1 MISSSVMFE
10 RACARMMRRLF
21 VLYVL
26 LVLSVASARAATL
39 EESAKAEGEVVLYSS
54 LNNEQIVTLVDAFK
68 KKYPFTKPSFYRGT
82 SERVL
87 QRAATEAKA
96 GRFAVDVVTAAG
108 FQLQLMKDW
117 GLTQRFVPPE
127 ASAYDP
133 GFKDPEGHWIN
144 VHSLLNS
151 MAYNTQLVRPND
163 APKKY
168 EDLLAPRWKGRIG
181 VNLQDPEWYVN
192 LQRRW
197 GKEKARNYIK
207 ALAAQQPGVRD
218 GHNIT
223 AQLLAAGEFHAVSNT
238 YAHIAARIKGQ
249 GGPVQYVF
257 DEPVITYVH
266 PIALVKAAPHP
277 SAGKLLMSFIL
288 SPEGQRMLRD
298 QGRIPSHRDID
309 PQVFSLRNVK
319 LYASDPRLAKE
330 YGPAGE
336 EMRAIFGAR

>member
-1 MISSSVMFE
+1 MVRE
-10 RACARMMRRLF
+10 LF

-26 LVLSVASARAATL
+26 LVLFVATASAATL
-39 EESAKAEGEVVLYSS
+39 EDAARAEAEVVLYSS

-68 KKYPFTKPSFYRGT
+68 KKYPLIKPSFYRAT

-108 FQLQLMKDW
+108 FQLQLMKEL
-117 GLTQRFVPPE
+117 GLTQNFTPPE
-127 ASAYDP
+127 ASAYDG
-133 GFKDPEGHWIN
+133 GFKDPDGHWIN

-151 MAYNTQLVRPND
+151 MAYNTQLVRPNE

-181 VNLQDPEWYVN
+181 INVQDPEWYVN

-197 GKEKARNYIK
+197 GKEKARSYLK
-207 ALAAQQPGVRD
+207 AVAAQQPGIRD

-223 AQLLAAGEFHAVSNT
+223 AQLLAAGEFHAVTNT
-238 YAHIAARIKGQ
+238 YAHIAARIRGQ
-249 GGPVQYVF
+249 GGPIQYVF

-266 PIALVKAAPHP
+266 PVALVKAAPHP
-277 SAGKLLMSFIL
+277 NAGKLLISFIL
-288 SPEGQRMLRD
+288 SVEGQRMLRD
-298 QGRIPSHRDID
+298 QGRIPGHRDVD

-319 LYASDPRLAKE
+319 LQASDPRLAKE

-336 EMRAIFGAR
+336 EMRAIFSAR

>member
-1 MISSSVMFE
+1 MTMVQQ
-10 RACARMMRRLF
+10 LF
-21 VLYVL
+21 VLFVL
-26 LVLSVASARAATL
+26 LVLSVAIASAATL
-39 EESAKAEGEVVLYSS
+39 ENSAKTEGEVVLYSS

-68 KKYPFTKPSFYRGT
+68 KKYPFIKPSFYRGT

-87 QRAATEAKA
+87 QRTATEAKA

-108 FQLQLMKDW
+108 FQLQLMKEA

-127 ASAYDP
+127 ASAYDEA
-133 GFKDPEGHWIN
+133 FKDPEGHWIN

-151 MAYNTQLVRPND
+151 MAYNTQLVRATEAPN
-163 APKKY
+163 KY

-181 VNLQDPEWYVN
+181 VNVQDPEWYVN

-197 GKEKARNYIK
+197 GKEKARNFLK
-207 ALAAQQPGVRD
+207 ALAAQQPGIRD

-249 GGPVQYVF
+249 GGPVQYAF

-266 PIALVKAAPHP
+266 PIALTKAAPHP
-277 SAGKLLMSFIL
+277 SAGKLLMGFIL
-288 SPEGQRMLRD
+288 SPDGQRMLRD
-298 QGRIPSHRDID
+298 QGRIPGHRDVD

-319 LYASDPRLAKE
+319 LQASDPRQAKE

>member
-1 MISSSVMFE
+1 MCDRECLTMI
-10 RACARMMRRLF
+10 RKLF
-21 VLYVL
+21 VSFVL
-26 LVLSVASARAATL
+26 LVLSVAPARAATV
-39 EESAKAEGEVVLYSS
+39 EDSAKAESEVVLYSS

-68 KKYPFTKPSFYRGT
+68 RKYPFIKPSFYRGT

-87 QRAATEAKA
+87 QRANTEAKA
-96 GRFAVDVVTAAG
+96 GRFSVDVVTSAG
-108 FQLQLMKDW
+108 FQLQLMKES

-127 ASAYDP
+127 AANYND
-133 GFKDPEGHWIN
+133 GFKDPDGHWIN
-144 VHSLLNS
+144 VHSLLNA
-151 MAYNTQLVRPND
+151 MAYNTQLVRPNE

-168 EDLLAPRWKGRIG
+168 EDLLTPRWKGRLG
-181 VNLQDPEWYVN
+181 VNVQDPEWYVN

-197 GKEKARNYIK
+197 GKEKARNFLK
-207 ALAAQQPGVRD
+207 ALAAQQPGIRD

-223 AQLLAAGEFHAVSNT
+223 AQLLAAGEFHAVTNT

-266 PIALVKAAPHP
+266 PIALAKGAPHP
-277 SAGKLLMSFIL
+277 NAGKLLISFIL
-288 SPEGQRMLRD
+288 STDGQRMLRD
-298 QGRIPSHRDID
+298 QGRIPSHRDVD
-309 PQVFSLRNVK
+309 PQVFSLRNVN
-319 LYASDPRLAKE
+319 LFASDPRSVKE

>member
-1 MISSSVMFE
+1 MF
-10 RACARMMRRLF
+10 RLVFVLF
-21 VLYVL
+21 VLS
-26 LVLSVASARAATL
+26 VLSVAVVQKSTARAATL
-39 EESAKAEGEVVLYSS
+39 EDSAKAESEVVLYSS
-54 LNNEQIVTLVDAFK
+54 LNNEQIVTLVDVFK
-68 KKYPFTKPSFYRGT
+68 KKYPFIKPSFYRGT

-87 QRAATEAKA
+87 QRAVTEAKA
-96 GRFAVDVVTAAG
+96 GRFAVDVLTSAG
-108 FQLQLMKDW
+108 FQVQLMKES

-127 ASAYDP
+127 ASAFDEGFRDP
-133 GFKDPEGHWIN
+133 DGHWIN

-151 MAYNTQLVRPND
+151 MAYNTQLVRPNE

-168 EDLLAPRWKGRIG
+168 GDLLAPRWKGRLG
-181 VNLQDPEWYVN
+181 VNVQDPEWYVN

-197 GKEKARNYIK
+197 GKEKARNFLK
-207 ALAAQQPGVRD
+207 ALAAQQPGIRD

-223 AQLLAAGEFHAVSNT
+223 AQLLAAGEFHAVTNT

-266 PIALVKAAPHP
+266 PIALAKGAPHP
-277 SAGKLLMSFIL
+277 NAGKLLISFIL
-288 SPEGQRMLRD
+288 SVDGQRMLRD
-298 QGRIPSHRDID
+298 QGRIPSHRDVD
-309 PQVFSLRNVK
+309 PQVFSLRDIK
-319 LYASDPRLAKE
+319 LFASDPRLAKE

>member
-1 MISSSVMFE
+1 
-10 RACARMMRRLF
+10 MMRQLF

-26 LVLSVASARAATL
+26 LVLFVATVSAAAL
-39 EESAKAEGEVVLYSS
+39 EDAARTEAEVVLYSS
-54 LNNEQIVTLVDAFK
+54 LNNEQIVTLVEAFK
-68 KKYPFTKPSFYRGT
+68 KKYPSIKPSFYRGT

-87 QRAATEAKA
+87 QRTATEAKA

-108 FQLQLMKDW
+108 FQLQLMKEL
-117 GLTQRFVPPE
+117 GLTQSFTPPD
-127 ASAYDP
+127 ASAYDA
-133 GFKDPEGHWIN
+133 GFKDPDGHWIN

-151 MAYNTQLVRPND
+151 MAYNTQLVRANE
-163 APKKY
+163 APKRY

-181 VNLQDPEWYVN
+181 VNVQDPEWYVN

-197 GKEKARNYIK
+197 GKEKARSYLK
-207 ALAAQQPGVRD
+207 ALAAQQPGIRD

-223 AQLLAAGEFHAVSNT
+223 AQLLAAGEFHAVTNT

-266 PIALVKAAPHP
+266 PIALVKAAPHLN
-277 SAGKLLMSFIL
+277 AGKLLISFIL
-288 SPEGQRMLRD
+288 SVEGQRMLRD
-298 QGRIPSHRDID
+298 QGRIPGHRDVD

-319 LYASDPRLAKE
+319 LQASDPRLAKE